1 MKNLI
6 TSQLVLEHI
15 WIKHQIKRVDV
26 EECFLNHVDGKYIED
41 TRQNNKTNPPTYWF
55 IAENHQ
61 SILLK
66 VVCVFK
72 DGNVYL
78 KTAYPPNEVELCI
91 YKNAK

>member
-1 MKNLI
+1 
-6 TSQLVLEHI
+6 
-15 WIKHQIKRVDV
+15 IKHSIRRVDV

-41 TRQNNKTNPPTYWF
+41 SRQNNKTNPPTYWF
-55 IAENHQ
+55 ISENHQ

-72 DGNVYL
+72 GGNVYL

-91 YKNAK
+91 YR